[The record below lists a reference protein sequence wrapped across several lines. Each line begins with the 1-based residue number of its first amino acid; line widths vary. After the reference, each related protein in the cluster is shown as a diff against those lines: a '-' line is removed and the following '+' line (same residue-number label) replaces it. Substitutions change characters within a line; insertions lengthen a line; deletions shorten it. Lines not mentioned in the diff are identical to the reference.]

1 MRGRAMTRTRTAMT
15 AMLIAAA
22 APALAQPGPPP
33 PPGQLVITGQT
44 AITDGGPPNGGGVEW
59 FHSLPSRPVTID
71 VGAFTGAGR
80 GAWFTYGRVGG
91 LARRGSLVLTATLD
105 VGGGEDG
112 SRGFGYARVRALAM
126 APVRS
131 SRLHAEADVDHVRA
145 SGRVLTGLRAGTAI
159 QLTTRL
165 AMRLS
170 AHTFASGGIVDPG
183 VSIRSDVDV
192 RRTRVFGGVFAS
204 RRSMSMASPLPVDA
218 AATLYATRSVFGGAD
233 IAVNGCTLTI
243 VVDVSRRATGNAASM
258 LAGLKVPLQ

>member
-1 MRGRAMTRTRTAMT
+1 MRGRAMRRARIAMT

-22 APALAQPGPPP
+22 APAVAQPGPP

-80 GAWFTYGRVGG
+80 RAWFTYGRVGG
-91 LARRGSLVLTATLD
+91 LARTGRLVLTTTLD
-105 VGGGEDG
+105 VGGGEEG
-112 SRGFGYARVRALAM
+112 SRGFGYARVRALAT

-131 SRLHAEADVDHVRA
+131 SRLHAEADVDHVRV
-145 SGRVLTGLRAGTAI
+145 SGRVVTGLRAGTAI
-159 QLTTRL
+159 QLTPRL
-165 AMRLS
+165 SMRLS
-170 AHTFASGGIVDPG
+170 AHTFASDGIVDPG
-183 VSIRSDVDV
+183 ASIRSDVTV
-192 RRTRVFGGVFAS
+192 RRTRLFGGVFAS
-204 RRSMSMASPLPVDA
+204 RRSTSPASPVPVDVTP
-218 AATLYATRSVFGGAD
+218 TLYATRSVFGGAD

-258 LAGLKVPLQ
+258 LAGLKVPLR